1 MVELGYLSFD
11 GDNHYYETRDAFT
24 RHMEPKFR
32 DKAVHVVRATDG
44 TESIRIGDK
53 PFTFLDDMELNFDV
67 TLRPGSLRDYLRYL
81 TGENTDSDD
90 GVKQPVQPA
99 YINRDARLALM
110 DEQRL
115 ESALLFPTL
124 AVCVE
129 HFMKDDVEQ
138 SYANLRA
145 FNRWLDEDWGFAYRD
160 RIFAAPIMSLLD
172 PIEAVKDLEW
182 ALSRGAKIVGM
193 RPGPQ
198 GGKSPAD
205 PAFDAFWSRVN
216 EAKLSVAFHVG
227 ESGYNELMSVRW
239 GEQANPSS
247 HSQSAFQWCN
257 FYGDRPIMDTMSAL
271 IFHNLFGRYPN
282 IRALS
287 VENGCLW
294 VPYLLKAMDKM
305 KGMGRNGPWIGGRWA
320 GKPSEVFKR
329 HVYVSPYHEEDV
341 PYLSSLIGADHVVF
355 GSDYPHPEGLVDP
368 VDFAR
373 SCEKMSAQDTKL
385 IMRDNQRRL
394 VGLDV

>member
-1 MVELGYLSFD
+1 MVELDYLSFD

-24 RHMEPKFR
+24 RHIDPRFR
-32 DKAVHVVRATDG
+32 DRAVRVVRAADG
-44 TESIRIGDK
+44 AESILVGER
-53 PFTFLDDMELNFDV
+53 PFTFLSDMELNYDV
-67 TLRPGSLRDYLRYL
+67 TLKPGSLRDYLRYL
-81 TGENTDSDD
+81 TAENAASDD

-99 YINRDARLALM
+99 YINRDARLAMM
-110 DEQRL
+110 DAQKL

-129 HFMKDDVEQ
+129 HFMKDDVEL

-145 FNRWLDEDWGFAYRD
+145 FNRWLDEDWGFAWKD

-172 PIEAVKDLEW
+172 PVEAVKDLEW
-182 ALSRGAKIVGM
+182 ALSRGARILGM

-205 PAFDAFWSRVN
+205 PVFDAFWSRVN
-216 EAKLSVAFHVG
+216 EAGVPVAFHVG
-227 ESGYNELMSVRW
+227 ESGYNEMMSVAW
-239 GEQANPSS
+239 GENPNPSS

-257 FYGDRPIMDTMSAL
+257 FYGDRPIMDTMAAL
-271 IFHNLFGRYPN
+271 VFHNLFGRYPN
-282 IRALS
+282 VHVLS

-305 KGMGRNGPWIGGRWA
+305 KGMGRNGPWIGGRWS
-320 GKPSEVFKR
+320 GRPSEVFRR
-329 HVYVSPYHEEDV
+329 HVYVSPYHEEDI
-341 PYLSSLIGADHVVF
+341 PYLGSLIGVDHVVF
-355 GSDYPHPEGLVDP
+355 GSDYPHPEGLADP
-368 VDFAR
+368 VAFAHG
-373 SCEKMSAQDTKL
+373 CETLSAAETRM

-394 VGLDV
+394 VGLDA